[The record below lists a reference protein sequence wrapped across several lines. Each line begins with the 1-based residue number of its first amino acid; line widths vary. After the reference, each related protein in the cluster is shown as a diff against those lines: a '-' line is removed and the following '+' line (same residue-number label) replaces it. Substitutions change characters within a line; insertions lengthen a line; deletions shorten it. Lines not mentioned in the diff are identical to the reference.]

1 MRVKD
6 LFIES
11 RRGQR
16 SQCNAF
22 KPRELD
28 YRLRF
33 EIEEMTLQM
42 Q

>member
-6 LFIES
+6 LIIES

-16 SQCNAF
+16 ICNAF

-28 YRLRF
+28 YQLRF